1 MVSIGYR
8 RKGRILAVQA
18 LYAWEMSQDEQAE
31 LLNGDGLES
40 SEEGLQSNV
49 FARLLVQGTVKNVES
64 IDEAIKKRLQHW
76 DITRIARVDLAIL
89 RMSVYCLLYQPDLPA
104 SVIINEAVDIAK
116 NFGSEQSFRF
126 INGVLDAV
134 AKGRDT

>member
-1 MVSIGYR
+1 M
-8 RKGRILAVQA
+8 QA
-18 LYAWEMSQDEQAE
+18 LYAWEMSQDEQVE
-31 LLNGDGLES
+31 LLIGDGLES
-40 SEEGLQSNV
+40 NDTGESDL
-49 FARLLVQGTVKNVES
+49 FARLLVEGTVRNVES
-64 IDEAIKKRLQHW
+64 VDEAIRKRLQHW

-104 SVIINEAVDIAK
+104 SVVINEAVDIAK

-134 AKGRDT
+134 AKGRST

>member
-1 MVSIGYR
+1 MGSR

-18 LYAWEMSQDEQAE
+18 LYAWEMSQDEQLE
-31 LLNGDGLES
+31 LLSSDGTES
-40 SEEGLQSNV
+40 SEDGLQSNV
-49 FARLLVQGTVKNVES
+49 FAQLLVQGTVKNVES

-104 SVIINEAVDIAK
+104 SVVINEAVDIAK

>member
-1 MVSIGYR
+1 LVSIGSR

-104 SVIINEAVDIAK
+104 SVVINEAVDIAK

>member
-1 MVSIGYR
+1 LVSIGSR

-18 LYAWEMSQDEQAE
+18 LYAWEMSHDEQVE
-31 LLNGDGLES
+31 LLMGDGLES
-40 SEEGLQSNV
+40 NDTGEANL
-49 FARLLVQGTVKNVES
+49 FARLLVQGTVRNVES
-64 IDEAIKKRLQHW
+64 IDEAIRKRLQHW
-76 DITRIARVDLAIL
+76 DITRTARVDLAIL

-104 SVIINEAVDIAK
+104 SVVINEAVDIAK
-116 NFGSEQSFRF
+116 SFGSEQSFRF

>member
-1 MVSIGYR
+1 M
-8 RKGRILAVQA
+8 QA

-104 SVIINEAVDIAK
+104 SVVINEAVDIAK